1 MILKNQPSSLE
12 RLYLGNFE
20 IELNS
25 DCQPQMILRK
35 TSTDDIQSNFNL
47 ESLHNRSK
55 LVHPHLLALKR
66 FSVDQ
71 EKVYFPP
78 N

>member
-25 DCQPQMILRK
+25 DSQPQMILRK

-71 EKVYFPP
+71 EKVYFSP